1 MNKNRIE
8 AFSDGVMAIILTI
21 MVLEL
26 KVPTGDDLSSIIS
39 LAPLFLTYVL
49 SFIYIGLYWNNH
61 HNLFQSAEF
70 IDGKIMWANLYLLF
84 CISLIPVSTAWAGK
98 YPGSEWPVAL
108 YGFILFMAGTA
119 HYLLVHLLIK
129 MQNSNAVL
137 SASIGNDWQGKIS
150 LILYSIGIIFSF
162 VNTTIA
168 FLIYLS
174 VTLIWLTPD
183 KRFKKSKG

>member
-26 KVPTGDDLSSIIS
+26 KVPSGDDLSSIIS

-98 YPGSEWPVAL
+98 YPGSDWPVAF

-129 MQNSNAVL
+129 IQKSKAVL
-137 SASIGNDWQGKIS
+137 RASIGNDWQGKIS
-150 LILYSIGIIFSF
+150 LVLYLIGIIFSF
-162 VNTTIA
+162 INTTIA
-168 FLIYLS
+168 FLTYLS

-183 KRFKKSKG
+183 RRFKKK